1 MGVLYS
7 LSKANMLDVLTR
19 SGLSHLDKWHLSKI
33 MEAAIFESPRRDRS
47 LIVTGLEMLERDSA
61 GKFKGRT
68 EPLYW
73 AEL

>member
-19 SGLSHLDKWHLSKI
+19 SGLSHLNKSHLAKI
-33 MEAAIFESPRRDRS
+33 MEAAIFESLRRDRS
-47 LIVTGLEMLERDSA
+47 LILTGLEMFERDSA
-61 GKFKGRT
+61 GKLKGRT